1 MGPRGARATP
11 GPLVQ
16 LPEMVPTRRWCLLA
30 LICIVGTRVDFL
42 IFFFLPNKAKLRS
55 QTQFLSGS
63 EEAPVQPTLLLSGP
77 GRSALS
83 GPGPANTPTEAG
95 VWLGGEGLSYVFFE
109 TKNQPY
115 FSLQKQK
122 RKPKKIATFE
132 LYFSLLSLFSL
143 LASLGQRRT
152 LTMGRSPR

>member
-1 MGPRGARATP
+1 MVSLGPHLYSRHTCR
-11 GPLVQ
+11 L
-16 LPEMVPTRRWCLLA
+16 
-30 LICIVGTRVDFL
+30 FN
-42 IFFFLPNKAKLRS
+42 FFFLPNKAKLRS

-143 LASLGQRRT
+143 LASSGQRRT
-152 LTMGRSPR
+152 LTVGRSPR